1 MVISLRK
8 WLLRLKYALIFM
20 ALSYIFYYAFGLM
33 QEYILPPD
41 KYRVPEGSAVKVF
54 QSDHSIVSDA
64 DNLAERLKLFYWYG
78 E

>member
-1 MVISLRK
+1 MVISMRK

-20 ALSYIFYYAFGLM
+20 VLTYTLYYTIGLIK
-33 QEYILPPD
+33 EYILLPD

-54 QSDHSIVSDA
+54 YADDTEVSDA

>member
-1 MVISLRK
+1 MVISMRK
-8 WLLRLKYALIFM
+8 WLLRLKYALMFM
-20 ALSYIFYYAFGLM
+20 VLTYTLYYAIGLIK
-33 QEYILPPD
+33 EYILLPD

-54 QSDHSIVSDA
+54 YRDDTEVSDA